1 MLRGA
6 RLAAAQS
13 ARLARRAAPRP
24 RALCAPPPPPP
35 GDAGENALEAAV
47 LVALSAP
54 SPGAASAFYETLLR
68 SWVVA
73 LGRELGARADG
84 GASGEAGGFEAAV
97 TWTIREER
105 GGPGG
110 ARGGARG
117 GALGGVRLVPAFTS
131 PARLAAAGAKFDGA
145 PTASMPAHELM
156 LLTRGSALV
165 LNPDCPEGLTKTLQ
179 PDEIEFLLEVA
190 RSEDARAERRR
201 ETAAASAGVAR

>member
-1 MLRGA
+1 M
-6 RLAAAQS
+6 
-13 ARLARRAAPRP
+13 
-24 RALCAPPPPPP
+24 
-35 GDAGENALEAAV
+35 

-110 ARGGARG
+110 AR
-117 GALGGVRLVPAFTS
+117 GGVRLVPAFTS